1 MTPLTVA
8 VLDTVAKFVDP
19 GVPRIGRLDPPAATA
34 HRFTAAMDQAMSTRH
49 DRTAVASVN
58 SVSPSVKVAA
68 AQPPTATDAGVGPT
82 TDANAQERARR
93 ALQLDTPKSPAGDTI
108 LDGLQKLRGVFD
120 AQQGRINSVMSQPVT
135 DVNTLLAMQME
146 IANFSLMVDVTSKLT
161 GKSTQTLEVLLKG
174 Q

>member
-1 MTPLTVA
+1 MIALA
-8 VLDTVAKFVDP
+8 VPALDIVAKLAAL
-19 GVPRIGRLDPPAATA
+19 GVPRIARLDPSAETAPRISAALDHA
-34 HRFTAAMDQAMSTRH
+34 ISRY
-49 DRTAVASVN
+49 DRAAVAQVN

-68 AQPPTATDAGVGPT
+68 AQPTTANDASVGPT
-82 TDANAQERARR
+82 TDANAQERATR
-93 ALQLDTPKSPAGDTI
+93 ALQLDPPKTPAGDTI

-135 DVNTLLAMQME
+135 DVNTLMAMQME

>member
-1 MTPLTVA
+1 MIALAVP
-8 VLDTVAKFVDP
+8 VLDIVAKFADP
-19 GVPRIGRLDPPAATA
+19 GVPRIARLDPSAATA
-34 HRFTAAMDQAMSTRH
+34 HRFSAAMDQAMSSRP
-49 DRTAVASVN
+49 DRAAVAPVN
-58 SVSPSVKVAA
+58 SVTPSVKVAA
-68 AQPPTATDAGVGPT
+68 AQPTTATDAGVGPT

-93 ALQLDTPKSPAGDTI
+93 ALQLEAPKSPAGDTI

-135 DVNTLLAMQME
+135 DVNTMLAMQME